1 MQKLKYVISRYRSRK
16 NVVDRNRIGGIF
28 IVDTIICLI
37 IMIPFLI
44 FAIVLSQGKGAFLLA
59 GYNTMKES
67 KKEIYNEKALAKF
80 MGKIM
85 YGYSFCI
92 LLWALDGVFKTEW
105 LFIVSVVL
113 FIGLTIFTLLYANSA
128 NRFKK

>member
-1 MQKLKYVISRYRSRK
+1 
-16 NVVDRNRIGGIF
+16 
-28 IVDTIICLI
+28 
-37 IMIPFLI
+37 MIPFLI
-44 FAIVLSQGKGAFLLA
+44 FAIVLSRGKGAFLIA

-113 FIGLTIFTLLYANSA
+113 FIGLTVFTLLYANSA